1 MVLTYP
7 TILEDYY
14 DEIEQNLFTIKNEQI
29 LDDAE
34 YIIGELA
41 IGEWYG
47 DYSKAEI
54 AALKRFRTM
63 LKNNLT
69 VAVVIS
75 RY

>member
-1 MVLTYP
+1 MVLTFP
-7 TILEDYY
+7 TILDDYY
-14 DEIEQNLFTIKNEQI
+14 DEIEQNRFTIKNEEI
-29 LDDAE
+29 LNDCD

-69 VAVVIS
+69 VAVVIR